1 MLMNKRWI
9 PVLILL
15 AVLISGCTQE
25 NTDQGNETGNQQQ
38 VSTPT
43 VIPTK
48 GFSVPEPTTVYVE
61 IKGTMFNPL
70 EWKVVNGTTVKWTNL
85 DSSSYVVNV
94 DGVASP
100 LLNKRDSW
108 KYTFNK
114 TGIYEYKCSLHP
126 AMPKGKIIVE

>member
-1 MLMNKRWI
+1 MLL
-9 PVLILL
+9 V
-15 AVLISGCTQE
+15 VLISGCAGE
-25 NTDQGNETGNQQQ
+25 NTDPATDIVNQQKEE
-38 VSTPT
+38 TPT
-43 VIPTK
+43 VAPTE

-70 EWKVVNGTTVKWTNL
+70 EWRVVNGTTVKWTNM
-85 DSSSYVVNV
+85 DSTSYIVNV

-114 TGIYEYKCSLHP
+114 KGIFEVKCSIHP
-126 AMPKGKIIVE
+126 RMPKGKIIVE